1 MFVQV
6 EEGSA
11 KPGRD
16 FTHSTAG
23 LIQFDPGLTLLDSVQ
38 VSSALVNVDAVRRTS
53 IDDVLHPVSVSQES
67 V

>member
-1 MFVQV
+1 MSLFVQV

-38 VSSALVNVDAVRRTS
+38 VYSALFN
-53 IDDVLHPVSVSQES
+53 IDTDYSKL
-67 V
+67 